1 MTHAHIRAANTRS
14 TGVGGTFRG
23 RLIHQS
29 SMNVFAG
36 DTPRVDGNPA
46 ASKGASAR
54 LPPHASFQAA
64 PAAGEA
70 GVQGARPHM
79 HGSRKNIGQGQG
91 EHKGPALTRT
101 SSALDKVAM
110 WMCIYVEMYMYMYVY
125 MYMYMYI

>member
-1 MTHAHIRAANTRS
+1 MDTSAYTTHAHIRAANTRS

-29 SMNVFAG
+29 SMNVLAG
-36 DTPRVDGNPA
+36 DSPHVDGNHPA

-54 LPPHASFQAA
+54 LLHHASFHAA
-64 PAAGEA
+64 PASGEA
-70 GVQGARPHM
+70 GAQGPRPHM

-110 WMCIYVEMYMYMYVY
+110 WMCRC
-125 MYMYMYI
+125 